1 MEFGVNTSP
10 RGALSSRQTYINV
23 AQAAERLGFGFLSVS
38 DHVVVPRENSSR
50 YPYNEEGKLGAATLG
65 HCFDQ
70 PTTLAFLAG
79 CTRSIGLLT
88 SVMVVPH
95 RPPVLAAKIL
105 ATADVLSDGRIRVG
119 CGAGWLR
126 EEFEALETRPFADRG
141 RVTDEYIA
149 AFKELWTAEEPR
161 YQGRHVRFA
170 DIVFAPKP
178 VQRPHPP
185 IWIGGESK
193 AAMRRAVRLGDA
205 WYPGSRNPQHRLD
218 TPARLAAAMAE
229 LERMTEA
236 EARDPAGIG
245 RAYIVF
251 SPVEW
256 QAQPGHDSPRRLF
269 TGSAAD
275 MAADAAALAKIGV
288 RHLNLTFQTA
298 SADETIERMQ
308 RFAEEVMPLVKQ

>member
-10 RGALSSRQTYINV
+10 RGALSSREAYMSV

-38 DHVVVPRENSSR
+38 DHVVVPRDNTSR

-70 PTTLAFLAG
+70 LTTLAFLAG
-79 CTRSIGLLT
+79 CTKTIGLLS

-95 RPPVLAAKIL
+95 RQAVLAAKVL
-105 ATADVLSDGRIRVG
+105 STTDVLSGGRLRVG

-126 EEFEALETRPFADRG
+126 EEFEALETKPFDDRG
-141 RVTDEYIA
+141 RVTDEYIE
-149 AFKELWTAEEPR
+149 AFKELWTKPEPR
-161 YQGRHVRFA
+161 YQGRHVRFS
-170 DIVFAPKP
+170 DIVFEPKP

-185 IWIGGESK
+185 IWIGGESQP
-193 AAMRRAVRLGDA
+193 AMRRAVRLGDV

-218 TPARLAAAMAE
+218 TPARLAAALVQLDRIA
-229 LERMTEA
+229 EA
-236 EARDPAGIG
+236 EKRDPAGIG

-256 QAQPGHDSPRRLF
+256 KVEPGHDTSRRLF

-275 MAADAAALAKIGV
+275 MAADASALAKVGV
-288 RHLNLTFQTA
+288 RHVNLTFQTA
-298 SADETIERMQ
+298 SARETIERMQ
-308 RFAEEVMPLVKQ
+308 RFSEEVMPLVKP